1 MERKE
6 LLILV
11 LIGVLVVTVAV
22 QPVPL
27 VTLSNSPVV
36 ATSKAGSTAMN
47 MPVAA
52 GGGGSSLENLPSMVG
67 GC

>member
-6 LLILV
+6 LLLMV
-11 LIGVLVVTVAV
+11 LIGVLVITVAV
-22 QPVPL
+22 QTVQL

-36 ATSKAGSTAMN
+36 ATPSVGSAAART
-47 MPVAA
+47 PVAT